1 MPDLEKNSD
10 LKLAAKLITY
20 IFQPLLMPTAVFWV
34 VLFFLEGSSNLTD
47 KGKSTVVG
55 LVFITTFLIPAL
67 TVVMF
72 KITKVIKDLHMK
84 DRKDRLMPF
93 MFISI
98 FYLIVSF
105 MIDGQQWMTPLLNIV
120 FVAITTVVV
129 VTNGIT
135 FKWKISAH
143 AAGVF
148 GLLGFVVALQ
158 RAFPSTHHLLLP
170 LLLSITLCGIV
181 SWARLYLNAHTPKEI
196 LGGALLGFG
205 VCYGSILLFA

>member
-1 MPDLEKNSD
+1 
-10 LKLAAKLITY
+10 
-20 IFQPLLMPTAVFWV
+20 MPTAVFWV

-196 LGGALLGFG
+196 LSGALLGFG

>member
-1 MPDLEKNSD
+1 
-10 LKLAAKLITY
+10 
-20 IFQPLLMPTAVFWV
+20 MPTVVFSTI
-34 VLFFLEGSSNLTD
+34 LFNLEGSSNLTD
-47 KGKSTVVG
+47 KGKRTVLG

-84 DRKDRLMPF
+84 NRRDRLMPF

-105 MIDGQQWMTPLLNIV
+105 MIEGQEWMTPLLNV
-120 FVAITTVVV
+120 AFLAITTVVLI
-129 VTNGIT
+129 TNGIT

-148 GLLGFVVALQ
+148 GWLGFILALQ
-158 RAFPSTHHLLLP
+158 KAFPSTNSLLVP
-170 LLLSITLCGIV
+170 LLLSVGFCGLV
-181 SWARLYLNAHTPKEI
+181 CWARLYLNAHTPKEI
-196 LGGALLGFG
+196 FAGALLGFL
-205 VCYGSILLFA
+205 VCYGSIFFFI

>member
-1 MPDLEKNSD
+1 
-10 LKLAAKLITY
+10 
-20 IFQPLLMPTAVFWV
+20 MPTAVFWV

-105 MIDGQQWMTPLLNIV
+105 MIDGQQWMTPLL
-120 FVAITTVVV
+120 
-129 VTNGIT
+129 
-135 FKWKISAH
+135 
-143 AAGVF
+143 
-148 GLLGFVVALQ
+148 
-158 RAFPSTHHLLLP
+158 
-170 LLLSITLCGIV
+170 
-181 SWARLYLNAHTPKEI
+181 
-196 LGGALLGFG
+196 
-205 VCYGSILLFA
+205 

>member
-105 MIDGQQWMTPLLNIV
+105 MIDGQQWMTPLLDIV
-120 FVAITTVVV
+120 FIAITTVVV

-170 LLLSITLCGIV
+170 LILSIALCGIV